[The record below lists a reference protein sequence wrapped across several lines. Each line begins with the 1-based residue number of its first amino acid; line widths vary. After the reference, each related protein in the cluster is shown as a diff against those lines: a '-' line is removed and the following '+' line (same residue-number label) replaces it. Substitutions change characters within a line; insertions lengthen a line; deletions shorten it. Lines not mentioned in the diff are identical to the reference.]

1 MKIRSI
7 AGCWLILFCFFLL
20 STPQAGRAQKVEN
33 QEIFSPKEMNKR
45 WETFSTDKA
54 FQVLLKEVRAKG
66 FTRKKDPKASWG
78 FKGTAVSEKGEKDD
92 ALFCIFDLEKKGS
105 KETCSMIWGRK
116 GKIAYKAY
124 LVIPEGKGLENAN
137 EWYVDEKNTV
147 QKANS
152 WKTCVLRELPRI
164 CGPFC
169 AGAVPACAVAAGATI
184 GATGGIGAIT
194 SPGVFL
200 GCLAAACGGC
210 VGFISL
216 LCLG

>member
-54 FQVLLKEVRAKG
+54 FLVLLKEVRAKG

-92 ALFCIFDLEKKGS
+92 ALFCIFDLDFDS
-105 KETCSMIWGRK
+105 ADSFCLHDSIIRYAHHSICW
-116 GKIAYKAY
+116 AY
-124 LVIPEGKGLENAN
+124 LFEYAPLIRHMSCC
-137 EWYVDEKNTV
+137 T
-147 QKANS
+147 
-152 WKTCVLRELPRI
+152 
-164 CGPFC
+164 
-169 AGAVPACAVAAGATI
+169 
-184 GATGGIGAIT
+184 
-194 SPGVFL
+194 
-200 GCLAAACGGC
+200 
-210 VGFISL
+210 
-216 LCLG
+216 